1 MNVDFRSN
9 YIFVT
14 LSDGDNGGVQACR
27 DIPKELPVLCK
38 KAVVPIKET
47 KWIRPPVSLV
57 VSVLPVLTP
66 WYKSGVHAEFDHR
79 VGAGRVPMPQF
90 TRNDERR
97 LHLRCDESG
106 NYVPNFG
113 GLELDAT
120 GLGYPSKRPMD
131 LRVLMRE
138 SPASHDTLVQA
149 RYPCRQDRGCP
160 ITANSELPDTVPR
173 MVSMMNS
180 ELHNSVGAGRYD
192 ETGNYT
198 STFGGPGLSATA
210 TVRHRV
216 YSMEGSY
223 LYQFGTVT
231 VGNWHS
237 QVSMMN
243 CTTVSGLAE
252 YPYYR
257 LHGPIT
263 NNCELPE
270 TVPRMVQ
277 FYMAVNV
284 HGKLFCCEVVWR
296 NGSVLDSEPR
306 GPGFES

>member
-1 MNVDFRSN
+1 
-9 YIFVT
+9 
-14 LSDGDNGGVQACR
+14 
-27 DIPKELPVLCK
+27 
-38 KAVVPIKET
+38 
-47 KWIRPPVSLV
+47 
-57 VSVLPVLTP
+57 
-66 WYKSGVHAEFDHR
+66 
-79 VGAGRVPMPQF
+79 
-90 TRNDERR
+90 
-97 LHLRCDESG
+97 
-106 NYVPNFG
+106 
-113 GLELDAT
+113 
-120 GLGYPSKRPMD
+120 MD

-284 HGKLFCCEVVWR
+284 RIVLMLHLCDWVQIYELVPSNKDNTNLLYYYDETAVRSPHELLSYDLERTYVRTLSMTPDKDIEDTGVVLLK
-296 NGSVLDSEPR
+296 GLSQIHCD
-306 GPGFES
+306 